1 MLLILDIEKKEPK
14 IFEEEPTEK
23 EVKNLEPL
31 ILTDEVKEKKVS
43 PINKDRKTLSPAV
56 RKIVEENK
64 IDLDKSRGN
73 RKRRQSAKR

>member
-43 PINKDRKTLSPAV
+43 PIT
-56 RKIVEENK
+56 KIGK
-64 IDLDKSRGN
+64 HFLQLLGKL
-73 RKRRQSAKR
+73 